1 MGAIRLSRE
10 EGLEHV
16 WRGLPGGCP
25 CGHTKE
31 GQDRRQRSVDVLTGV
46 HSGHMHL
53 RARGSMRS
61 PQRAARIFCEAP
73 VSWENPN
80 RLERSKT

>member
-1 MGAIRLSRE
+1 MYGEDGQEAAPVAIRKRD
-10 EGLEHV
+10 
-16 WRGLPGGCP
+16 RN
-25 CGHTKE
+25 
-31 GQDRRQRSVDVLTGV
+31 RRQRPVDVLTGV